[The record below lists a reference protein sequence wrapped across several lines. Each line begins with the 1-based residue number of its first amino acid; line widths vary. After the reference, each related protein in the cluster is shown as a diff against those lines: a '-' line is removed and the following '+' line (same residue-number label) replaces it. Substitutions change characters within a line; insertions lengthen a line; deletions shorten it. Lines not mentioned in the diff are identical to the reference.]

1 MKEREKGR
9 AEKPNQAVAKGRP
22 SSGDG
27 GGSRLGAVRASG
39 GGRFCV

>member
-1 MKEREKGR
+1 MKEREKER

-22 SSGDG
+22 SG
-27 GGSRLGAVRASG
+27 GGGRLGIVRASG